1 MARIEQLVTS
11 PPSNLSPPRTERERE
26 RGRMYIY
33 IYIFPPLSF
42 ENFFFSFN
50 FYLVSGKS

>member
-11 PPSNLSPPRTERERE
+11 PPSNLSTPDGERERE
-26 RGRMYIY
+26 GGLYIY